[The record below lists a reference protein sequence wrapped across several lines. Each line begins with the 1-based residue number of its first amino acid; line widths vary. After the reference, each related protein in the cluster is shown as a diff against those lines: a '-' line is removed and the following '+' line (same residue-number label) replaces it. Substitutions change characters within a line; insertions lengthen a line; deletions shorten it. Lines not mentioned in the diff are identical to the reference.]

1 MTQKIFLLIF
11 VILYGGGFMIEEN
24 SSVQSKS
31 GSGIRFLPKLAPK
44 GGMSLLET
52 LWQRRSV
59 RSFSSKTLSDNEISQ
74 LLFAAQGISDTQR
87 SLRTAPSAGATYP
100 LETYLVT
107 ADGLYHYLPDKHA
120 LRMLKSG
127 DIRSELS
134 AAALGQNAIREAP
147 AIIIFSAIFERTTG
161 RYRDRGVRYVYIEV
175 GHAAQ
180 NVHLMAVALGLASVP
195 IGAFDD
201 AKVARIIGVSQ
212 SEKVLYLIPVG
223 KAR

>member
-1 MTQKIFLLIF
+1 
-11 VILYGGGFMIEEN
+11 MIDEN

-31 GSGIRFLPKLAPK
+31 DSGIRLLPQPAPK
-44 GGMSLLET
+44 GSMNLLET

-59 RSFSSKTLSDNEISQ
+59 RSFLSKTLTDNEISQ

-87 SLRTAPSAGATYP
+87 GLRTAPSAGATYP
-100 LETYLVT
+100 LEIYLVT
-107 ADGLYHYLPDKHA
+107 ADGLYHYLPDKNA
-120 LRMLKSG
+120 LRLLKTG

-134 AAALGQNAIREAP
+134 AAALGQNTIREAP

-201 AKVARIIGVSQ
+201 VKVARIIGVSQ

>member
-1 MTQKIFLLIF
+1 
-11 VILYGGGFMIEEN
+11 MIEEN

>member
-1 MTQKIFLLIF
+1 M
-11 VILYGGGFMIEEN
+11 N
-24 SSVQSKS
+24 
-31 GSGIRFLPKLAPK
+31 
-44 GGMSLLET
+44 LLET

-59 RSFSSKTLSDNEISQ
+59 RSFLSKTLTDNEISQ

-87 SLRTAPSAGATYP
+87 GLRTAPSAGATYP
-100 LETYLVT
+100 LEIYLVT
-107 ADGLYHYLPDKHA
+107 ADGLYHYLPDKNA
-120 LRMLKSG
+120 LRLLKTG

-134 AAALGQNAIREAP
+134 AAALGQNTIREAP

-201 AKVARIIGVSQ
+201 VKVARIIGVSQ